1 MVGNVFG
8 HGFVSS
14 CPISGVPA
22 KMGTGT
28 LTWEQLHF
36 SSHVFLGACD
46 VTHTAATHIESSV
59 AGPCKDY
66 AAHFLKVGEPQEPGG
81 AVNWRFPKI
90 GGYLFGVPII
100 RIIVVWALY

>member
-1 MVGNVFG
+1 MCLVTVLLALVLSPGACQDGNW
-8 HGFVSS
+8 HSDLE
-14 CPISGVPA
+14 A
-22 KMGTGT
+22 TT
-28 LTWEQLHF
+28 LLITCF
-36 SSHVFLGACD
+36 FLGACD
-46 VTHTAATHIESSV
+46 VTHTAATHMASSV